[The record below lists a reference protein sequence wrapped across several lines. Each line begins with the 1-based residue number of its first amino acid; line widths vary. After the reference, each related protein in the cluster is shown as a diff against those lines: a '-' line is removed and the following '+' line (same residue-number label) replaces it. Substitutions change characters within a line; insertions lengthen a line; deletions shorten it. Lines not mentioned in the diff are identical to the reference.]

1 MHSKI
6 SYKYTNRLK
15 EALSQMK
22 QDATCFYNSTT
33 TQKRCGNKRNQLN

>member
-15 EALSQMK
+15 EALSKMK
-22 QDATCFYNSTT
+22 QDVTCFYNSTT
-33 TQKRCGNKRNQLN
+33 TYKVWE